1 MSSAPSW
8 GQALNPPIYLISVL
22 PAVGVLLTAR
32 LGTGLDMG
40 LDTGLDNGALTA
52 LLLATLAVVLLQH
65 GINLLNDVSDWRLG
79 ADVEKHDSW
88 VRYHHARPRDAAV
101 HGVLS
106 LVAGALLGL
115 GVLLVTGQLWIL
127 AFAAPLVVL
136 GYLYNAGRR
145 PLSYTRLGEWVTGL
159 CYGPGVYGCLWLL
172 TGQPLD
178 VGVLSG
184 MLAFAALAV
193 ALLLSHQPPQIDTDR
208 AAGKNSFAV
217 RYGVV
222 ATQRSAVGLYLIF
235 LTAFGVTLWLHQAG
249 IIMVLVFAI
258 TGLIGAFK
266 CVEPGPPSPRTIL
279 VAGTLALGLALALG
293 LILGLTQ
300 PGVLPTSV

>member
-32 LGTGLDMG
+32 LTN
-40 LDTGLDNGALTA
+40 GLDNAALTA
-52 LLLATLAVVLLQH
+52 LLAATLAVVLLQH

-79 ADVEKHDSW
+79 ADVEKYDSW

-178 VGVLSG
+178 AGVLAG

-217 RYGVV
+217 RYGV
-222 ATQRSAVGLYLIF
+222 ATTERSAVGLYLIF
-235 LTAFGVTLWLHQAG
+235 LVAFGLTLWLHQAG
-249 IIMVLVFAI
+249 IIIVLVFAAA
-258 TGLIGAFK
+258 GLNGVIK
-266 CVEPGPPSPRTIL
+266 CVTPGPPCPRSIL
-279 VAGTLALGLALALG
+279 KAGTLALGLALALS
-293 LILGLTQ
+293 LALDLA
-300 PGVLPTSV
+300 LPVMLPDFA